1 MTRINSAIP
10 VQHLTDE
17 HLLAEH
23 REIKRLPYCLER
35 SLKSRSKRRMPSEF
49 CLGTGHVLFFLDKMK
64 FVSRRYKELYAECCK
79 RGFTV
84 TDYSSNFDRISL
96 DYLNDYE
103 PTNNERELL
112 IKRITERL
120 KNSPKSSWHYCG
132 KKISKEE
139 AIEMLNDGR

>member
-35 SLKSRSKRRMPSEF
+35 SIKSRSKRRMPSEF

-64 FVSRRYKELYAECCK
+64 FVYRRYKELYAECRK

-84 TDYSSNFDRISL
+84 TDYSSNFENVAL
-96 DYLNDYE
+96 DYFNDYI
-103 PTNNERELL
+103 PTNNEREVL

-120 KNSPKSSWHYCG
+120 KDSPKSSWHYCG

-139 AIEMLNDGR
+139 AIEMLNGWR

>member
-1 MTRINSAIP
+1 
-10 VQHLTDE
+10 
-17 HLLAEH
+17 
-23 REIKRLPYCLER
+23 
-35 SLKSRSKRRMPSEF
+35 
-49 CLGTGHVLFFLDKMK
+49 MK

-84 TDYSSNFDRISL
+84 TDYSSNFERISL
-96 DYLNDYE
+96 EYLNDYE

-120 KNSPKSSWHYCG
+120 KNSQKSSWHYCG

-139 AIEMLNDGR
+139 AIEMLIGGR

>member
-35 SLKSRSKRRMPSEF
+35 SIKSRSKRRILSEF

-84 TDYSSNFDRISL
+84 TDYSSNFENISM
-96 DYLNDYE
+96 DYLNDYV
-103 PTNNERELL
+103 PTSNEREVL

-139 AIEMLNDGR
+139 AIEMLIGER